1 MNRTLLR
8 TPSALDR
15 AVPPPSEPSVLSS
28 SSWRRPS
35 FEEFIERL
43 QGEFGPMSEMTTVL
57 AVGLGPR
64 ERLDPEDVKALCQLL
79 GVPPEDFG
87 V

>member
-1 MNRTLLR
+1 MNRMLLR

-15 AVPPPSEPSVLSS
+15 AVPPPSEPLVLNAST
-28 SSWRRPS
+28 WRRPS

-43 QGEFGPMSEMTTVL
+43 EGEFGPMSEMTTLL
-57 AVGLGPR
+57 AVGLGPQDL
-64 ERLDPEDVKALCQLL
+64 LDPEDVRALCRLL